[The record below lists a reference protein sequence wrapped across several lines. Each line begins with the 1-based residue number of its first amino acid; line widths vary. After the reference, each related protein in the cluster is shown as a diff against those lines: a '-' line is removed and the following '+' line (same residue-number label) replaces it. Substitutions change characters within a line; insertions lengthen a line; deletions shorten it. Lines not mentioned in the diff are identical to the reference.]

1 MVDETMKMM
10 KLEFDEIEPNQVLE
24 FKPMSYHI
32 MLINLNQDLS
42 LGDQFE
48 ISLTFEKSGEKNII
62 VEVKETE

>member
-1 MVDETMKMM
+1 
-10 KLEFDEIEPNQVLE
+10 
-24 FKPMSYHI
+24 